1 MSAHLITT
9 SVRRAACPTC
19 RADVL
24 VGFVDGWSMAVEVGH
39 LQPLAEIAV
48 LAAGRHTFDLV
59 RCGQQLQLCWRD
71 AGRMR
76 HRKHPV
82 LAEHPCF
89 QAALLAQ
96 DPLERAVKRKRLTP
110 LNEAGPQLSLPI
122 SDQPP
127 PF

>member
-1 MSAHLITT
+1 VSAHLITT
-9 SVRRAACPTC
+9 SVRRATCPTC
-19 RADVL
+19 RAGVL
-24 VGFVDGWSMAVEVGH
+24 IGYVDGWPMAVDIGD

-59 RCGQQLQLCWRD
+59 RLGQQLLLCWRD

-76 HRKHPV
+76 NRKHPV

-89 QAALLAQ
+89 QAALLV
-96 DPLERAVKRKRLTP
+96 DEPIRRPVKRKKLTP
-110 LNEAGPQLSLPI
+110 LKDATTQLSLPV